1 MYTDIDRAYQ
11 FLKHAEKGYKTGLAN
26 GNEMYAIS
34 YQGVIK
40 LIADSQFDDIREQYD
55 EFFDDDDEEDSF

>member
-1 MYTDIDRAYQ
+1 
-11 FLKHAEKGYKTGLAN
+11 
-26 GNEMYAIS
+26 MYASS

-55 EFFDDDDEEDSF
+55 EFFDVDDEEDSF